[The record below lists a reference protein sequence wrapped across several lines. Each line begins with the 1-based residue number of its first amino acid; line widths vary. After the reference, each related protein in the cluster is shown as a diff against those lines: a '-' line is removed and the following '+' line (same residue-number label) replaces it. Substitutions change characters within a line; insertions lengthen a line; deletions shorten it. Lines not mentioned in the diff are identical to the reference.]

1 MFEVV
6 FVQRGMYMRNIVD
19 IILNRSDICSNADI
33 PELYDIASQYNLD
46 KWGDMNDK
54 QKSI

>member
-1 MFEVV
+1 
-6 FVQRGMYMRNIVD
+6 MRNIVD
-19 IILNRSDICSNADI
+19 IIPNGSDICSNVDI
-33 PELYDIASQYNLD
+33 PELYEIASQYNLD